1 MSIDPRLITQLL
13 QLQFQTS
20 DPLSLRN
27 ASSEDAGD
35 FSALLESL
43 LGKKAAEG
51 KAAVSRAALGSGGYQ
66 MPVSAYSA
74 NAALHSMQRSAFG
87 PAKPSAYDPIVE
99 EASERYGVE
108 PGLVKAVIHSES
120 SFNPYAVS
128 SSGAKG
134 LMQLMDSTGSGL
146 GVSDPFDPAQ
156 NIEGGTRYLAGLL
169 RKYNGNEAVAL
180 AAYNAGPGRVDRL
193 GIRTDADLKER
204 LHLLP
209 RETQQYVGK
218 VLERKEQYDSF
229 RTGTTGSAT

>member
-1 MSIDPRLITQLL
+1 MNIDPRLITQLL

-27 ASSEDAGD
+27 ASAEDAGD

-43 LGKKAAEG
+43 IGKKAAEG
-51 KAAVSRAALGSGGYQ
+51 KTAALGTGGYPL
-66 MPVSAYSA
+66 PVSAYSA
-74 NAALHSMQRSAFG
+74 NTALHSLQRSAYG

-99 EASERYGVE
+99 EASERHGVE

-134 LMQLMDSTGSGL
+134 LMQLMDSTGSGM

-156 NIEGGTRYLAGLL
+156 NIEGGTRYLSGLL
-169 RKYNGNEAVAL
+169 RKYDGNEAVAL

-218 VLERKEQYDSF
+218 VLERKEQYDSS
-229 RTGTTGSAT
+229 RSGKTGPAT

>member
-13 QLQFQTS
+13 RLQFQTSS

-27 ASSEDAGD
+27 PSTDSAGD

-43 LGKKAAEG
+43 IGKTVAEG
-51 KAAVSRAALGSGGYQ
+51 TAAGNRAASGLGGYSL
-66 MPVSAYSA
+66 PVSAYTS
-74 NAALHSMQRSAFG
+74 NAALQSMQRSALG
-87 PAKPSAYDPIVE
+87 PARPSLYDPLVE
-99 EASERYGVE
+99 EASDRHNVE
-108 PGLVKAVIHSES
+108 ASLVKAVIHSES

-134 LMQLMDSTGSGL
+134 LMQLMDGTGEGM
-146 GVSDPFDPAQ
+146 GVTDPFDPAQ

-169 RKYNGNEAVAL
+169 RKYNGNEGVAL

-193 GIRTDADLKER
+193 GIRTDADLKEK

-209 RETQQYVGK
+209 LETRQYVDKVLSRKQQYG
-218 VLERKEQYDSF
+218 
-229 RTGTTGSAT
+229 